1 MRDRAGD
8 GGVDA
13 ATRRSRRAFARR
25 QWARR
30 WLTWKYVL
38 VAVVVLALLG
48 GAVWLVFFSRV
59 LAVETVRVSG
69 AERLDAAEVRTVAE
83 VPTGEPLARLD
94 LQAVR
99 ARVEA
104 LALVRD
110 AEVTRSWPDTVL
122 IEVDERVAVAVVEIG
137 GRARGL
143 DAEGVVFDDFGPETG
158 LPRVRTAPDPGR
170 DALREAAAVASS
182 LPDDLARRVDHVQ
195 VETIDRISLVLR
207 DDRTVLW
214 GSAEESDLKAE
225 VLTGLLQRPGS
236 TYDVSVPAQPTV
248 RP

>member
-13 ATRRSRRAFARR
+13 VTRRSRRAFARR

-38 VAVVVLALLG
+38 AGLLLLALLG
-48 GAVWLVFFSRV
+48 GAAWLVFFSRV
-59 LAVETVRVSG
+59 LAVEGVEVSG
-69 AERLDAAEVRTVAE
+69 AQRLGADEVRTTAE
-83 VPTGEPLARLD
+83 VPTGEPLARVD
-94 LQAVR
+94 LEAVR

-110 AEVTRSWPDTVL
+110 AEVTRRWPDTVV
-122 IEVDERVAVAVVEIG
+122 IEVRERVAVAVVEIG
-137 GRARGL
+137 GRTRGL
-143 DAEGVVFDDFGPETG
+143 DAEGVVFDGFGPAG
-158 LPRVRTAPDPGR
+158 DLPRVRTSPDPGR
-170 DALREAAAVASS
+170 EALREAAAVASS
-182 LPDDLARRVDHVQ
+182 LPDDLAARVDHVQ
-195 VETIDRISLVLR
+195 VETVDRISLALR
-207 DDRTVLW
+207 DGRTVVW
-214 GSAEESDLKAE
+214 GSAEQSDLKAE
-225 VLTGLLQRPGS
+225 VLTALLQRPGT